1 MICLATEATV
11 CLSDA
16 QNTKDLSEEELK
28 KLKAAAASLSNS
40 SRLQTG
46 LHRFWRLRGGDDKE
60 AADSTE
66 MEGEAELWIIRFAQN
81 PTGHSLYSALVTLDQ
96 SDTVDKCWRATLRPD
111 RAPKGGLQRQI
122 EGLLGNELPQRRQ
135 GNGSDQ

>member
-1 MICLATEATV
+1 MPVPKAIQQIIHEHHEHHHLDARTNLCTV
-11 CLSDA
+11 LLGFDHLVGTAWVPRSV
-16 QNTKDLSEEELK
+16 
-28 KLKAAAASLSNS
+28 
-40 SRLQTG
+40 
-46 LHRFWRLRGGDDKE
+46 
-60 AADSTE
+60 
-66 MEGEAELWIIRFAQN
+66 EGEAELWIIRFAQN

-135 GNGSDQ
+135 GNGSDL